1 MSHYMPLSNEI
12 LRKKA
17 PSVFATHP
25 VEDVSDRYAFIP
37 TVSVVDVFR
46 DSGRYPVEVKESR
59 VRTANKKGYQKHLI
73 RFRHLDHILTKE
85 PDIPEIILTNSHD
98 KTSSFIIKLGVF
110 RFVCEN
116 GLVVAS
122 SMFESFN
129 IRHIGY
135 NTFKVEEAINRIVE
149 YLPNLNEKISLYKSI
164 ELSHYEQLSL
174 AKAAKDIRFEDYH
187 EIDYESMLKVKR
199 KGDEGNDLW
208 KVFNRI
214 EENSIRGGIKGR
226 NVLTGRNFT
235 SKPVTNIDKLLKINE
250 ELFDITDKFA
260 NIKLSA

>member
-1 MSHYMPLSNEI
+1 MSIIMPLSNEI

-17 PSVFATHP
+17 PSIFATHP
-25 VEDVSDRYAFIP
+25 IDDVSNRYAFIP
-37 TVSVVDVFR
+37 TISVVDVFR
-46 DSGRYPVEVKESR
+46 DNGWYPVYAKESR
-59 VRTANKKGYQKHLI
+59 VRSINKKGYQKHLI

-116 GLVVAS
+116 GLVVGNQ
-122 SMFESFN
+122 FKSFN

-135 NTFKVEEAINRIVE
+135 NSFKVEEAINEIVA
-149 YLPNLNEKISLYKSI
+149 YLPELNEKISLYKQI
-164 ELSHYEQLSL
+164 ELSPYEQLSL
-174 AKAAKDIRFEDYH
+174 AKAAKEVRFKEYH
-187 EIDYESMLKVKR
+187 QIDYNSILKIKR

-208 KVFNRI
+208 RVFNRI
-214 EENSIRGGIKGR
+214 EENSIRGGIKGK
-226 NVLTGRNFT
+226 NLLTDRNFT

-250 ELFDITDKFA
+250 ELFNLTDTFA
-260 NIKLSA
+260 QIKLSA